1 MVYFE
6 VFSSCS
12 IQHLIELA
20 ESNQVT
26 HTAKTPFTVNISKLR
41 LDNTGSYTG
50 SHAGD
55 PI

>member
-26 HTAKTPFTVNISKLR
+26 HTAKTPFYCKSLKIKAR
-41 LDNTGSYTG
+41 QYRK
-50 SHAGD
+50 
-55 PI
+55 

>member
-26 HTAKTPFTVNISKLR
+26 HTAKTPFYCKSLKTMTRKLR
-41 LDNTGSYTG
+41 
-50 SHAGD
+50 
-55 PI
+55 